1 MFYDIRQLFSGEK
14 TRKNTSK
21 MFDEGIKEV
30 YNINIKSNQARKKE
44 NTMFNREKWECF
56 NALESYLKQQGID
69 LDSVAEKD
77 IEMDESATIYL
88 VCGVHL
94 EGVSITIENECDKNS
109 VTYLVPLLEYNSEV
123 DYYSSELE
131 GAIYENIVWKNK
143 KYYIFIEN
151 EE

>member
-1 MFYDIRQLFSGEK
+1 MVFRQK

-21 MFDEGIKEV
+21 ILDKGIKEV

-44 NTMFNREKWECF
+44 DTMFTREKWECF
-56 NALESYLKQQGID
+56 NALESYLKQQGIN

-94 EGVSITIENECDKNS
+94 EGVSITIENECDEKS

-131 GAIYENIVWKNK
+131 GTVYENIIWKNK
-143 KYYIFIEN
+143 KYYVFIEN

>member
-1 MFYDIRQLFSGEK
+1 MIDKGMIE
-14 TRKNTSK
+14 
-21 MFDEGIKEV
+21 M

-44 NTMFNREKWECF
+44 NAMFTREKWECF

-69 LDSVAEKD
+69 LDSMGDSDV
-77 IEMDESATIYL
+77 EMDESATIYL
-88 VCGVHL
+88 ASGVYL
-94 EGVSITIENECDKNS
+94 EGVSITVGNLCDGNS

-131 GAIYENIVWKNK
+131 GTIYENIVWKNK
-143 KYYIFIEN
+143 KYYVFIEN